1 MVPRIV
7 VMNGESRMNEGDVLQ
22 LALDGDL
29 SEQAAIEHL
38 GEVCDDDE
46 LIREI
51 VEKVASASVIGGN
64 VRVAWNL
71 VDWLKGK
78 CRGNSALMAG
88 VVALMLSSG
97 VLSAHVVQKGDTL
110 WRLGGGTKKGVE
122 DVLALNSGLTEST
135 VLKPGMKIVLP
146 HESRGRDGVYKVVKG
161 DTMSGIA
168 KKLGVSLK
176 DLVSWNPQVKDVDK
190 LSVGQELNTSKP
202 VDGGGSKAG
211 KPVQRK
217 TDAKTDFVAR
227 VIYAESGNSVDE
239 MEMIAH
245 LIVNRMKNGMFPSSA
260 YDVVRQKGQFSCAT
274 GTDGN
279 VRWKGWSRD
288 LNAMTKKAYELAEK
302 VMKGDASGMK
312 GKDSALFYC
321 TKSLA
326 RKGVGKGSEGLAKDY
341 GHPEGWGSYST
352 FTPVETSANHVFY
365 ECEKK

>member
-1 MVPRIV
+1 MEK
-7 VMNGESRMNEGDVLQ
+7 NRMNEYDVLQ
-22 LALDGDL
+22 RALNGDL
-29 SEQAAIEHL
+29 SERDAIEYL
-38 GEVCDDDE
+38 DSVCDDDE

-78 CRGNSALMAG
+78 CRGNNALMAG
-88 VVALMLSSG
+88 VIALMLSSG
-97 VLSAHVVQKGDTL
+97 TLSAHVVQKGDTR

-122 DVLALNSGLTEST
+122 NVLALNPGLSENA

-146 HESRGRDGVYKVVKG
+146 NEPVVESGTYKVVKG

-176 DLVSWNPQVKDVDK
+176 DLVSWNPQVKDVDR

-202 VDGGGSKAG
+202 VDDGSKVD
-211 KPVQRK
+211 KPVKQK

-245 LIVNRMKNGMFPSSA
+245 LIVNRMKSGMFPSGA

-279 VRWKGWSRD
+279 VKWKNWSRD

-326 RKGVGKGSEGLAKDY
+326 RKGVGKGSKGLAKEY
-341 GHPEGWGSYST
+341 GHPKGWGSHST

>member
-1 MVPRIV
+1 
-7 VMNGESRMNEGDVLQ
+7 MNGEGKMNGDDVLQ

-29 SEQAAIEHL
+29 SEQDAIEYL
-38 GEVCDDDE
+38 ESVCDDGE
-46 LIREI
+46 LVREI
-51 VEKVASASVIGGN
+51 VEKVASASVMGRG
-64 VRVAWNL
+64 VRVAWSL

-78 CRGNSALMAG
+78 CGGNRALMAG
-88 VVALMLSSG
+88 AIALMLSSG
-97 VLSAHVVQKGDTL
+97 TLSAHVVQEGDTL
-110 WRLGGGTKKGVE
+110 WRLGGGTRKGVE
-122 DVLALNSGLTEST
+122 NVLALNPGLAENA
-135 VLKPGMKIVLP
+135 VLKRGMKIVLP
-146 HESRGRDGVYKVVKG
+146 NEPSVESGTYKVMKG

-176 DLVSWNPQVKDVDK
+176 DLVSWNPQVKDINR

-202 VDGGGSKAG
+202 ADDGSKSDKPAQQKVDG
-211 KPVQRK
+211 
-217 TDAKTDFVAR
+217 KTDFVAR

-245 LIVNRMKNGMFPSSA
+245 LIVNRMKSGMFPSGA
-260 YDVVRQKGQFSCAT
+260 YDVVRQRGQFSCAT

-279 VRWKGWSRD
+279 VKWKNWSRD

-302 VMKGDASGMK
+302 VMDGDASGMK
-312 GKDSALFYC
+312 GSDSALFYC

-326 RKGVGKGSEGLAKDY
+326 RKGVGKGTKGLAKEY
-341 GHPEGWGSYST
+341 GHPKGWGSHST

>member
-1 MVPRIV
+1 MEK
-7 VMNGESRMNEGDVLQ
+7 NRMNEYDVLQ
-22 LALDGDL
+22 RALNGDL
-29 SEQAAIEHL
+29 SERDAIEYL
-38 GEVCDDDE
+38 DSVCDDDE

-78 CRGNSALMAG
+78 CRGNNALMAG
-88 VVALMLSSG
+88 VIALMLSSG
-97 VLSAHVVQKGDTL
+97 TLSAHVVQKGDTL

-122 DVLALNSGLTEST
+122 NVLALNPGLSENA

-146 HESRGRDGVYKVVKG
+146 NEPVVESGTYKVVKG

-176 DLVSWNPQVKDVDK
+176 DLVSWNPQVKDVDR

-202 VDGGGSKAG
+202 VDDGSKVD
-211 KPVQRK
+211 KPVKQK

-245 LIVNRMKNGMFPSSA
+245 LIVNRMKSGMFPSGA

-279 VRWKGWSRD
+279 VKWKNWSRD

-326 RKGVGKGSEGLAKDY
+326 RKGVGKGSKGLAKEY
-341 GHPEGWGSYST
+341 GHPKGWGSHST

>member
-1 MVPRIV
+1 MEK
-7 VMNGESRMNEGDVLQ
+7 NRMNEYDILQ
-22 LALDGDL
+22 RALDGDL
-29 SEQAAIEHL
+29 SERDAIRYL
-38 GEVCDDDE
+38 DSVCDDGE
-46 LIREI
+46 LVREI
-51 VEKVASASVIGGN
+51 VEKVASASVMGRG

-71 VDWLKGK
+71 VDWLKEK

-88 VVALMLSSG
+88 VIALMLSSG
-97 VLSAHVVQKGDTL
+97 TLSAHVVQKGDTL
-110 WRLGGGTKKGVE
+110 WRLGGGTRKGVE
-122 DVLALNSGLTEST
+122 NVLALNPGLAENA
-135 VLKPGMKIVLP
+135 VLKRGMKIVLP
-146 HESRGRDGVYKVVKG
+146 NEPVVKSGTYKVMKG

-176 DLVSWNPQVKDVDK
+176 DLVSWNPQVKDVDR

-202 VDGGGSKAG
+202 VDGGSKVD
-211 KPVQRK
+211 KPVKQK

-245 LIVNRMKNGMFPSSA
+245 LIVNRMKSGMFPSGA
-260 YDVVRQKGQFSCAT
+260 YDVVRQRGQFSCAT

-279 VRWKGWSRD
+279 VKWKGWSRD

-302 VMKGDASGMK
+302 VMDGDASGMK
-312 GKDSALFYC
+312 GSDSALFYC

-326 RKGVGKGSEGLAKDY
+326 KKGVGKGTKGLAKEY
-341 GHPEGWGSYST
+341 GHPKGWGSHST